1 MKYFIAFLLLF
12 FAPNFAPNTAF
23 AAINSTSV
31 VSHATVSPIK
41 KLSFKDKLLLKLL
54 KKEGKKLN
62 GFQWLLIVGILL
74 LIVGVILLF
83 VGDSKAKAA
92 PPSLFGESLAGLGE
106 TLGGIILGGLGLV
119 ITLIG
124 GVGSASQKTK
134 VPKQVP

>member
-1 MKYFIAFLLLF
+1 MKYFISFLLLF
-12 FAPNFAPNTAF
+12 FAPNFAPNTSF

-31 VSHATVSPIK
+31 VSHTTVSSNK

-62 GFQWLLIVGILL
+62 GFQTLLIIGILL

-83 VGDSKAKAA
+83 VADSKAKAA
-92 PPSLFGESLAGLGE
+92 PPSLLGDSLAGFGE
-106 TLGGIILGGLGLV
+106 TIGGILLGGLGLV
-119 ITLIG
+119 LTLIG
-124 GVGSASQKTK
+124 GVGSASKKTN